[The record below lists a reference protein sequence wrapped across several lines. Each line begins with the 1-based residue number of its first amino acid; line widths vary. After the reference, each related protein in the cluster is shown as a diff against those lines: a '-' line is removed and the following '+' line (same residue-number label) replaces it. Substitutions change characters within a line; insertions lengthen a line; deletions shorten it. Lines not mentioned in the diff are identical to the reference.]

1 MNKTHS
7 VLRAST
13 GSLRLA
19 NLEGTN
25 PAIKVSIILIIIKPI
40 APTIGSLDKEEISAI
55 VTYRVEKSRKTLE
68 QAKSNIALGYWE
80 LIANRVYYAAY
91 YAISALLIANG
102 HTAKTHESII
112 RIFGLYF
119 VKTGKFSAE
128 QGKLYNKLYTL
139 RLTGDYNDHYD
150 LDEQDVLPLIEPAER
165 LILDASKAAIENI
178 EQR

>member
-1 MNKTHS
+1 M
-7 VLRAST
+7 
-13 GSLRLA
+13 
-19 NLEGTN
+19 
-25 PAIKVSIILIIIKPI
+25 
-40 APTIGSLDKEEISAI
+40 SLDKEEISAI